1 MMAQLSTLP
10 PERYPH
16 VLEAAPFICK
26 HPDAD
31 WAFELA
37 LDVIVGGLEKL
48 LERSR
53 S

>member
-1 MMAQLSTLP
+1 MLAQLSALP
-10 PERYPH
+10 PERYSY

-26 HPDAD
+26 QPDPD

-37 LDVIVGGLEKL
+37 LDVIIGGLEKL
-48 LERSR
+48 LERSH